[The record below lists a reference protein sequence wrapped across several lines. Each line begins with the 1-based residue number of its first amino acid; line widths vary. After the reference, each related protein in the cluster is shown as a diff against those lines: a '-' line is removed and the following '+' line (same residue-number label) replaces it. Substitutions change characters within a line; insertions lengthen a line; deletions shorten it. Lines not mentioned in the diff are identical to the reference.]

1 MTTVDTAAPSAPLYR
16 ISVLATGF
24 VRMWRAWKVVIPVVI
39 VNAALQSL
47 LLLPNVL
54 PYLSIAFIVVS
65 LLSLLVL
72 VKAFNFVAAAML
84 QAVVGPVEWR
94 SVYASPWRRYFV
106 LLAWSVGLLIV
117 VLVGFSLYTLPGF
130 IVLALVPYVL
140 LAVVDGK
147 RNPLAVNFRTIGAHW
162 GRWLI
167 TVVVMGVLSFF
178 LWFISAL
185 NGFFITGAPGAL
197 IGWLI
202 IGFVASWFTCAWAL
216 VYRTTNPN

>member
-1 MTTVDTAAPSAPLYR
+1 MTTVDTAAPRTSLYR
-16 ISVLATGF
+16 LSVLGTGF
-24 VRMWRAWKVVIPVVI
+24 VRMWRAWKIVIPVII
-39 VNAALQSL
+39 VNAILQAL

-65 LLSLLVL
+65 LLSLLIL
-72 VKAFNFVAAAML
+72 VKSFNFVAAALL

-106 LLAWSVGLLIV
+106 LLAWSVGLLMV

-167 TVVVMGVLSFF
+167 TVIIMGILSFF

-216 VYRTTNPN
+216 VYRTANPN